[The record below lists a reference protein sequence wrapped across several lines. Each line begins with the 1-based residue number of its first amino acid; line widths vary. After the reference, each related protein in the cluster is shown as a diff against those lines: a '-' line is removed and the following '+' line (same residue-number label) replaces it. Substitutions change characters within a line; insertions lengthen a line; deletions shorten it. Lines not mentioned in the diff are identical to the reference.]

1 MAHLA
6 KKVLV
11 YSELPGDLI
20 EKLKEIFEVRYIPG
34 GKDISDLLPD
44 LTEADGLLGSWLRAG
59 KELLDHAP
67 ALKIIS
73 NITVGYDNLDIPLL
87 TERGIMATNTPG
99 VLDETTA
106 DTVFGLMLAAARRFT
121 ELDRLVK
128 TGNWK
133 APVSTEHYGI
143 DIHHKTLGIIG
154 MGRIGSK
161 IAKRAH
167 FGFDMDIL
175 YHNRSR
181 DPEAEQLYDAVY
193 CELDELLE
201 KSDFICLMVPLTPE
215 THRLIGEREFKLMK
229 KTAVFVNGSRGT
241 TVDEAALVKALQEK
255 IIYAAG
261 LDVYEQEP
269 VSPDNPLLKMD
280 NVVTLPH
287 IGSATHET
295 RYAMAKLAVENLTK
309 GLLGE
314 CPPNLINR
322 EVFRGRA

>member
-20 EKLKEIFEVRYIPG
+20 EKLKETFEVRYIPG

-106 DTVFGLMLAAARRFT
+106 DTIFGLMLAAARRFT

-128 TGNWK
+128 
-133 APVSTEHYGI
+133 
-143 DIHHKTLGIIG
+143 
-154 MGRIGSK
+154 
-161 IAKRAH
+161 
-167 FGFDMDIL
+167 
-175 YHNRSR
+175 
-181 DPEAEQLYDAVY
+181 
-193 CELDELLE
+193 
-201 KSDFICLMVPLTPE
+201 
-215 THRLIGEREFKLMK
+215 
-229 KTAVFVNGSRGT
+229 
-241 TVDEAALVKALQEK
+241 
-255 IIYAAG
+255 
-261 LDVYEQEP
+261 
-269 VSPDNPLLKMD
+269 
-280 NVVTLPH
+280 
-287 IGSATHET
+287 
-295 RYAMAKLAVENLTK
+295 
-309 GLLGE
+309 
-314 CPPNLINR
+314 NR
-322 EVFRGRA
+322 ELESACFY